1 MHTCQDYSDRVFR
14 LNQTCNEAE
23 YVQKYSQTV
32 CSGDIYNG
40 DPDDIK
46 YCKDLDAIMKEHNT
60 SDYWDPH
67 QCINSCIDPGYGCQA
82 CTNPDYFKCTKDS
95 QSVCIHPKLVCNHHP
110 DCDNVE
116 DEQLDNCYDI
126 YVKNGLVDEFATL
139 KCASKLYPNMETV
152 ATVCDGI
159 EECHGGEDEPNT
171 CKNSNG
177 NIFLGVSVGTVIGV
191 YLCLK
196 LFTKIKERHRNREK
210 IKFTWDIEIPIVD
223 SIHSRK
229 ELEIFGLHVQKYF
242 GNRTKRKVG
251 LKMFAFEEKYNKT
264 EADVYTSIHN
274 NYEPEIGKMII
285 NAKYPGIIE
294 RHFDLIVDISEYL
307 SQYERVHS
315 IRLLFRK
322 LVSLVN
328 HYSDTFKDSFLLYVM
343 VEIN

>member
-196 LFTKIKERHRNREK
+196 LFTYTFSVKIAFLIIK
-210 IKFTWDIEIPIVD
+210 IQVLKLQHVSRIIIVFPGSPKIPAWSNKISNPPVVGVFVLL
-223 SIHSRK
+223 R
-229 ELEIFGLHVQKYF
+229 
-242 GNRTKRKVG
+242 RTR
-251 LKMFAFEEKYNKT
+251 
-264 EADVYTSIHN
+264 
-274 NYEPEIGKMII
+274 
-285 NAKYPGIIE
+285 
-294 RHFDLIVDISEYL
+294 IS
-307 SQYERVHS
+307 
-315 IRLLFRK
+315 
-322 LVSLVN
+322 
-328 HYSDTFKDSFLLYVM
+328 
-343 VEIN
+343 